1 MLIFLLFAVVN
12 LSVGF
17 AAAVLLGYG
26 PQPWYALILP
36 SKRDNVI
43 QIDAIDSAEE
53 TEAEKPAAVDPP
65 AEAAANVV
73 TQPFPEM
80 NEPEDTPTE
89 PESVAESAP
98 EPESEPEPEPAPEVE
113 PEPEV
118 TQEAEPVAE
127 EAAEPVAEATPEE
140 DDENDLEDYLAGR
153 KEETQEFEK
162 EEPAAEIASADD
174 IESMFAAT
182 ENTEDESAQAEE
194 VAAEEESSEEDKP
207 LDQDDI
213 AALFNS

>member
-43 QIDAIDSAEE
+43 QIDAIDSEEEAE
-53 TEAEKPAAVDPP
+53 TENPVAADPP
-65 AEAAANVV
+65 AEATSNVV

-80 NEPEDTPTE
+80 NEPEDTPAE
-89 PESVAESAP
+89 PEPVAESAPKPDPVP
-98 EPESEPEPEPAPEVE
+98 EPESEPKVEQEV
-113 PEPEV
+113 
-118 TQEAEPVAE
+118 
-127 EAAEPVAEATPEE
+127 EPVAEATEETEE
-140 DDENDLEDYLAGR
+140 DNDLEEYLAGR
-153 KEETQEFEK
+153 KEETQDFEK
-162 EEPAAEIASADD
+162 EESAAEIASADD

-182 ENTEDESAQAEE
+182 ETTEDESAHSEE
-194 VAAEEESSEEDKP
+194 ATAEEESSEEDKA